1 MLRNVADDGGRN
13 ERHRPVDIVFIGGDE
28 PTLERVVQS
37 IRLRW
42 PLATTISAATGA
54 AGLELVREASPDL
67 VIIHSDLRD
76 MFPQVLVEELRGI
89 SRVPILVL
97 TRETDETESIT
108 ALELGADD
116 YVQFPC
122 GIWQFIARVWAILRR
137 SGFISFRDEKRCLLI
152 NGRLSIDPHG
162 HEVYLDGER
171 IYLTPT
177 EFQLLYLL
185 ARNHGEVVSHQVLEN
200 ALWSNRESGF
210 PSAKKPIQRLRW
222 NLEDSAINPHWIAR
236 VYGLG
241 YRLVELRLRWR
252 EPFHSN

>member
-1 MLRNVADDGGRN
+1 MPRNVADDGGRN

-76 MFPQVLVEELRGI
+76 MFPQVLVEELRGM

-162 HEVYLDGER
+162 HEVYLDGQKVH
-171 IYLTPT
+171 LTPT

-185 ARNHGEVVSHQVLEN
+185 AGSHGEVVSRQVLES
-200 ALWSNRESGF
+200 ALCGDGESTP

-222 NLEDSAINPHWIAR
+222 NLEDSANNPHWIAR
-236 VYGLG
+236 VYGVG
-241 YRLVELRLRWR
+241 YRLVGPRPRWR